1 MSDRCI
7 GCQKE
12 KSEVSLLVDMNG
24 HNICDQ
30 CSDDLNAHFKSRQE
44 ETPKLDTASYSPKL
58 IKQQLDEYVIG
69 QDRAKKVIAIAA
81 YNHYKRINNPTVEGV
96 ELGKSNILLVGPT
109 GSGKTLIAET
119 LARILDVP
127 FAMGNATE
135 LTESG
140 YVGNDVEQLIKTLLS
155 RADGDISKAERGIVF
170 IDEIDKINRKSDNPS
185 ITRDVS
191 GEGVQQAL
199 LKLIEGHEVGV
210 PDGSRNHPDSKKTAI
225 NTRNILF
232 ICGGSFA
239 GIESQV
245 KLSRNIETTIGFNAL
260 VQTKEDAKKAI
271 FDYAQIGVDDL
282 QKFGMIPELLGRL
295 PVIAPLQELDHMA
308 LLSILTEPKNAL
320 IKQYQ
325 ALFSLDNVALEFTKE
340 KLDSIATEALDK
352 KVGARGLRSIVE
364 AELEDHLFE
373 LPDLGTDT
381 LLIGK
386 DKISKAA

>member
-7 GCQKE
+7 GCKRSKE
-12 KSEVSLLVDMNG
+12 EVSLLVDING
-24 HNICDQ
+24 HNICDK
-30 CSDDLNAHFKSRQE
+30 CSETLNEMMTEWHE
-44 ETPKLDTASYSPKL
+44 DNPPEKLVKYSPKV
-58 IKQQLDEYVIG
+58 IKEQLDEYIIG
-69 QDRAKKVIAIAA
+69 QDRAKKIISIAA
-81 YNHYKRINNPTVEGV
+81 YNHYKRISNPVVDGV

-109 GSGKTLIAET
+109 GCGKTLIAET

-127 FAMGNATE
+127 FAIGNATD

-140 YVGNDVEQLIKTLLS
+140 YVGNDVEQLIKTLLD
-155 RADGDISKAERGIVF
+155 RADGDIEKTERGIIF

-210 PDGSRNHPDSKKTAI
+210 SEGSRNHPNGNKTAV

-245 KLSRNIETTIGFNAL
+245 IATKDTKTGIGFGAL
-260 VQTKEDAKKAI
+260 VQNKEEIKKEV
-271 FDYAQIGVDDL
+271 FDYSQIGVDDL

-295 PVIAPLQELDHMA
+295 PVIAPLQELDHDA
-308 LLSILTEPKNAL
+308 LISILTEPKNAL
-320 IKQYQ
+320 IKQFQ
-325 ALFSLDNVALEFTKE
+325 ASFKLDGVALTFTKE
-340 KLDSIATEALDK
+340 KLDEIAKVAQER

-364 AELEDHLFE
+364 AELEDYIFE

-381 LLIGK
+381 LVIGK
-386 DKISKAA
+386 DDVAKAA

>member
-1 MSDRCI
+1 MSERCI
-7 GCQKE
+7 GCHKE

-24 HNICDQ
+24 HNICDK

-44 ETPKLDTASYSPKL
+44 EIPKIDTAPYSPKL

-69 QDRAKKVIAIAA
+69 QERAKRVIAIAA

-96 ELGKSNILLVGPT
+96 ELGKSNILLIGPT

-140 YVGNDVEQLIKTLLS
+140 YVGNDVEHLIKTLLS
-155 RADGDISKAERGIVF
+155 RADGDISRAERGIVF

-199 LKLIEGHEVGV
+199 LKLIEGHEVSV
-210 PDGSRNHPDSKKTAI
+210 PDGARNHPDGKKTTI

-245 KLSRNIETTIGFNAL
+245 NLSKNKETNIGFN
-260 VQTKEDAKKAI
+260 
-271 FDYAQIGVDDL
+271 DYTQVGVDDL

-295 PVIAPLQELDHMA
+295 PVIAPLQELDHKA

-320 IKQYQ
+320 VKQYQ
-325 ALFSLDNVALEFTKE
+325 ALFSLDNVALEFSKE
-340 KLDSIATEALDK
+340 KLDSIATEALNK

-364 AELEDHLFE
+364 AVLEDHLFE

-381 LLIGK
+381 LLIGEEK
-386 DKISKAA
+386 TSKAA